1 MSAQLEKEEFGL
13 RDTVSSLL
21 DVKYEYHRHEIMGK
35 WGSRYLELDS
45 LVLIRIGSGILPS
58 ENMHV
63 VSYNILITLY
73 PDLWKF
79 SGVQHKECSSK
90 EEKLTWPS
98 KRRDGAS
105 IWHEG
110 EEIRELWKGF
120 PEARPSPPT
129 IGFVQGG
136 TKRFCHA
143 IPCWVCSRNSVGA
156 ALHVLISALPLG
168 QGWVEV

>member
-1 MSAQLEKEEFGL
+1 M
-13 RDTVSSLL
+13 VSSLL
-21 DVKYEYHRHEIMGK
+21 DVKYECHRHEIMGK

-120 PEARPSPPT
+120 PEARPSST
-129 IGFVQGG
+129 HHRICARWDE
-136 TKRFCHA
+136 KILSCHPLLGMFQKQCRSSTA
-143 IPCWVCSRNSVGA
+143 CSYLRT
-156 ALHVLISALPLG
+156 PLRSG
-168 QGWVEV
+168 MSGSIEGSRGSK